1 MAKVH
6 PTSSS
11 SSSSSLYPPLM
22 SSERQVFTIWM
33 KSLVLNGYG
42 CTIYD
47 SKGLVVYRM
56 DNYDSKSSHE
66 VFFMNSSGKTL
77 FKILKKNVGVFGQW
91 RGYRSGSGEE
101 GMEVEEKKPWFTA
114 KKTLRVVKRDGKSW
128 GITVMVGSGS
138 DGDEHSCYK
147 IHGSYHNKG
156 YKITNFAG
164 DLIAEVKRKETEK
177 GVVLGEDVLNLVI
190 EPNSDQMLIMGLV
203 VVCGLTNHSL

>member
-1 MAKVH
+1 MQVYLSPLMAKVH

-11 SSSSSLYPPLM
+11 SSSSSLYSPLM

-77 FKILKKNVGVFGQW
+77 FKILKKVYMSSYMLSLLLLLLANNHLVYPYPYRVFV
-91 RGYRSGSGEE
+91 S
-101 GMEVEEKKPWFTA
+101 
-114 KKTLRVVKRDGKSW
+114 
-128 GITVMVGSGS
+128 
-138 DGDEHSCYK
+138 H
-147 IHGSYHNKG
+147 
-156 YKITNFAG
+156 
-164 DLIAEVKRKETEK
+164 
-177 GVVLGEDVLNLVI
+177 
-190 EPNSDQMLIMGLV
+190 
-203 VVCGLTNHSL
+203 